1 MATEPI
7 EVTDATF
14 DSEVLQASTPVLVD
28 FWAAWC
34 GPCRMIAPVVNEI
47 AGEQAGVL
55 KVAKLD
61 VDQNPATSTRFGVQ
75 SIPTLI
81 VFKDGQP
88 VERIVGYMPKERLLD
103 RVRPHLA
110 TTTAQK

>member
-110 TTTAQK
+110 TTAAQK